1 MKQYEY
7 KVVRHHYYIGGEF
20 LNELGLEGW
29 ELTGI
34 IRDVHGQ
41 DDNIFYFKREINKES
56 NKVE

>member
-7 KVVRHHYYIGGEF
+7 KVINRHYYIGGEF
-20 LNELGLEGW
+20 LNKLGLEGW

-34 IRDVHGQ
+34 IRDILGQ